1 MPLCSDSVRI
11 RRRRREACLL
21 LLLAVTVGLI
31 HCGAVAASYL
41 FLSQY
46 LHAVPYVF
54 MMFACC
60 TLLATIAFVLLIVQW
75 RRIIAGGPQEHPRTP
90 LRIRRRCPALP
101 PPLPNNRRFSWLRS
115 LSHFPARSPNWTV
128 SSNPFY
134 DSRSDTRSPPPSVPP
149 PPTPLELSLLRA
161 PPAGSDEEEVY
172 GGSAEH
178 VYTEIDRE
186 ESQV

>member
-1 MPLCSDSVRI
+1 MRI
-11 RRRRREACLL
+11 RQRRREACLL
-21 LLLAVTVGLI
+21 PLLAVTVGLI

-54 MMFACC
+54 MMFGCC
-60 TLLATIAFVLLIVQW
+60 TLLVTIVFVLLIVQW
-75 RRIIAGGPQEHPRTP
+75 RRIIAVVRREHPRTP
-90 LRIRRRCPALP
+90 LSIRRRCSALP
-101 PPLPNNRRFSWLRS
+101 PLPDNREPSRRFSWLRS
-115 LSHFPARSPNWTV
+115 LSQFPTRSPNWTV

-161 PPAGSDEEEVY
+161 RPAGSDEEEVY
-172 GGSAEH
+172 GGSVEH
-178 VYTEIDRE
+178 VYTEIERE